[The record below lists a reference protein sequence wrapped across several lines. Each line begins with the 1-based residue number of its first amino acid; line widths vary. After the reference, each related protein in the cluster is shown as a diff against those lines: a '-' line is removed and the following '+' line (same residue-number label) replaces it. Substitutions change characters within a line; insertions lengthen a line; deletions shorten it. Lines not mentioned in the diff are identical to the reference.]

1 MCGFDRSRSFSMPNS
16 RTEDLSGRR
25 AVVTG
30 GAGFLGSN
38 IVDRLLELG
47 AQVVLFDDFSTGSE
61 RVVPQDETLEI
72 VRGSVSDY
80 DLVRSALQDATVVFH
95 EAARNIIQSM
105 RDPHDDFEVNI
116 GGTLNVL
123 LAARDCGV
131 DRVVYASSASIYGNP
146 RYLPINEDDLT
157 NALTPYSVSKF
168 AGESYCKAFYES
180 YDLPTTVVRYSN
192 VYGPGQSADNPYCGV
207 IAKFFESVM
216 SGEPPKIHGDGEQT
230 RDFTYIDDA
239 VDATILA
246 ACTPRAE
253 GQVYNIGTGRETTIN
268 ELARMV
274 VYVTGADVEPEHIDR
289 RDIDNIRR
297 RVLNI
302 EKSRRELRWIPSF
315 TLEQGLRHTY
325 DWSVSQ
331 LKSLS
336 RT

>member
-1 MCGFDRSRSFSMPNS
+1 MPISRL
-16 RTEDLSGRR
+16 EDLSGRR
-25 AVVTG
+25 VVVTG
-30 GAGFLGSN
+30 GAGFVGSN
-38 IVDRLLELG
+38 IVERLLELG
-47 AQVVLFDDFSTGSE
+47 ARVVLLDDFSTGSDE
-61 RVVPQDETLEI
+61 AVPEHEGLDV

-80 DLVRSALQDATVVFH
+80 DLVRAVLDDAEIVFH
-95 EAARNIIQSM
+95 QAARNIILSM
-105 RDPHDDFEVNI
+105 RNPHDDFEVNI

-123 LAARDCGV
+123 MAAREC
-131 DRVVYASSASIYGNP
+131 RVERTVYASSASIYGNP

-180 YDLPTTVVRYSN
+180 YELATTVVRYSN
-192 VYGPGQSADNPYCGV
+192 VYGPRQSADNPYCGV
-207 IAKFFESVM
+207 IAKFFESAM
-216 SGEPPKIHGDGEQT
+216 SGESPKVHGDGEQT
-230 RDFTYIDDA
+230 RDFTYVADA

-274 VYVTGADVEPEHIDR
+274 IQVTGADVEPEHVDR

-315 TLEQGLRHTY
+315 TLEQGLRRTH
-325 DWSVSQ
+325 DWSMTQVE
-331 LKSLS
+331 SLA
-336 RT
+336 RG

>member
-1 MCGFDRSRSFSMPNS
+1 MPNS
-16 RTEDLSGRR
+16 RFEDLSGRR
-25 AVVTG
+25 VVVTG

-38 IVDRLLELG
+38 IVKRLLELR
-47 AQVVLFDDFSTGSE
+47 ADVVLFDDFSIGSE
-61 RVVPQDETLEI
+61 DAVPTDETLE
-72 VRGSVSDY
+72 VMQGTVSDY
-80 DLVRSALQDATVVFH
+80 EPVRDALRNTEIVFH
-95 EAARNIIQSM
+95 EAARNIILSM
-105 RDPHDDFEVNI
+105 RNPHDDFEVNI

-123 LAARDCGV
+123 MAARECGV
-131 DRVVYASSASIYGNP
+131 QRTVYASSASIYGNP

-180 YDLPTTVVRYSN
+180 YELPTTVVRYSN
-192 VYGPGQSADNPYCGV
+192 VYGPGQTADNPYCGV
-207 IAKFFESVM
+207 IAKFFQAAM
-216 SGEPPKIHGDGEQT
+216 TGEPPKIHGDGEQT
-230 RDFTYIDDA
+230 RDFTYVDDA

-246 ACTPRAE
+246 GCTPRAE
-253 GQVYNIGTGRETTIN
+253 GQVYNVATGRETTIN

-274 VYVTGADVEPEHIDR
+274 VEVAGADVEPEHIDR

-325 DWSVSQ
+325 DWSKSQ
-331 LKSLS
+331 LESLS
-336 RT
+336 RA